1 MKNIDLSAD
10 EVILFEGTVTSPN
23 MKGQNQLTLTSMKLV
38 VERERGVFKKER
50 ELVDI
55 VKLSDIKMYN
65 GVVQIKQKGNSVE
78 LQTVKEN
85 MTLSFSV
92 MVEAKKFSAKVIDAV
107 TGTTFVQRGSEK
119 IKEAIGVVDDTLGL
133 DTRNTIKGVLEHGIK
148 GTLLNGIAKKK

>member
-85 MTLSFSV
+85 MTLSFSG
-92 MVEAKKFSAKVIDAV
+92 MVEAKNF
-107 TGTTFVQRGSEK
+107 
-119 IKEAIGVVDDTLGL
+119 
-133 DTRNTIKGVLEHGIK
+133 
-148 GTLLNGIAKKK
+148 LLR